1 VWLDYVLVIPAEQY
15 SENVLSEE
23 PVDNT
28 GTFIK
33 ECGHNHFFMDN
44 FTEGRTSKSHTLLMM
59 MMMMKMMMTLMT
71 ATTKLV
77 TMMGFIPYTILQF
90 VELFTD

>member
-1 VWLDYVLVIPAEQY
+1 MDGTFLQEASRKGVWLDYVLVIPAEQY

-23 PVDNT
+23 PVDST

-44 FTEGRTSKSHTLLMM
+44 FTEGRS
-59 MMMMKMMMTLMT
+59 
-71 ATTKLV
+71 LV
-77 TMMGFIPYTILQF
+77 VT
-90 VELFTD
+90 

>member
-1 VWLDYVLVIPAEQY
+1 MWLDYVLVIPAEQY
-15 SENVLSEE
+15 PDNVLSEV

-44 FTEGRTSKSHTLLMM
+44 FTEGRTFK
-59 MMMMKMMMTLMT
+59 
-71 ATTKLV
+71 
-77 TMMGFIPYTILQF
+77 ILYPVDDDDDDDDDNDSDDSNNKISNNDRF
-90 VELFTD
+90 HSIYYSTFCGTVH

>member
-1 VWLDYVLVIPAEQY
+1 VIPAEQY

-28 GTFIK
+28 GRFIK

-44 FTEGRTSKSHTLLMM
+44 YTEGMLYGAS
-59 MMMMKMMMTLMT
+59 
-71 ATTKLV
+71 
-77 TMMGFIPYTILQF
+77 
-90 VELFTD
+90 

>member
-1 VWLDYVLVIPAEQY
+1 MLQTAGIIMDCLFLQEASHKGVWLDYVLVIPAEQY
-15 SENVLSEE
+15 YVNVLSEE

-44 FTEGRTSKSHTLLMM
+44 FTEGRVLAVS
-59 MMMMKMMMTLMT
+59 
-71 ATTKLV
+71 
-77 TMMGFIPYTILQF
+77 
-90 VELFTD
+90 

>member
-1 VWLDYVLVIPAEQY
+1 VWLDYVLVIPAELY

-44 FTEGRTSKSHTLLMM
+44 FTKGRTFKTSYLMM
-59 MMMMKMMMTLMT
+59 MIMMMMTVMT

-77 TMMGFIPYTILQF
+77 TMIGFIPYIITRT

>member
-1 VWLDYVLVIPAEQY
+1 MRVTLKYCKLQVLLLMACLLQEASHRGVWLDYVLVIPAEQY
-15 SENVLSEE
+15 SGNVLSEE

-44 FTEGRTSKSHTLLMM
+44 FTEGRV
-59 MMMMKMMMTLMT
+59 
-71 ATTKLV
+71 LV
-77 TMMGFIPYTILQF
+77 AS
-90 VELFTD
+90 

>member
-1 VWLDYVLVIPAEQY
+1 MIPAEQY

-28 GTFIK
+28 GRFIK

-44 FTEGRTSKSHTLLMM
+44 FTEGRALEISCPDDDDDYCCCCCCNSHDDNDVDIITSNKNRFNSKHCYSSCGT
-59 MMMMKMMMTLMT
+59 
-71 ATTKLV
+71 V
-77 TMMGFIPYTILQF
+77 H
-90 VELFTD
+90 